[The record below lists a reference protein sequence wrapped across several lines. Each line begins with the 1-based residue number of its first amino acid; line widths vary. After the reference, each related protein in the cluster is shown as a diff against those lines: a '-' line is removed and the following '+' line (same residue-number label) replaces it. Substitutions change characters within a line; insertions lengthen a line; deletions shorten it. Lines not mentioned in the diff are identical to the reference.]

1 MENGDF
7 CSVNPDGSEDTV
19 ICSNLVNSLAIFRDE
34 VYFIYNGETEEQNG
48 SLCRM
53 KLDGS
58 DLEVL
63 AQGTYSS
70 INVVEGRVFL
80 LDDSR
85 TLYAYDLANRSLS
98 EV

>member
-1 MENGDF
+1 
-7 CSVNPDGSEDTV
+7 
-19 ICSNLVNSLAIFRDE
+19 
-34 VYFIYNGETEEQNG
+34 
-48 SLCRM
+48 M